1 MTARF
6 PGVPGYAVR
15 NIERYHALHFGGDL
29 IAIQGAIENLER
41 LAISVDVLTIVG
53 IANKK
58 LFR

>member
-1 MTARF
+1 MIARF

-41 LAISVDVLTIVG
+41 LAISVDVLPIIRVTD
-53 IANKK
+53 KK
-58 LFR
+58 LFG